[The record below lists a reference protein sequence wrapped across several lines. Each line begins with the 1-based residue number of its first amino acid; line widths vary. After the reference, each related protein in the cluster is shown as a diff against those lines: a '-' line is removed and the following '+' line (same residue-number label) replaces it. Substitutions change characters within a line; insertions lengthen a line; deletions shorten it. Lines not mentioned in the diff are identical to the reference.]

1 MSYVVKA
8 YRSYPSTDENGK
20 EVTKQKAVSLGFGN
34 DTQKGG
40 GINVNLDSLPM
51 VTNGA
56 IERISIFPLEAKGDA
71 NGEDNS

>member
-20 EVTKQKAVSLGFGN
+20 EVIKQKAVSLGFGN

-40 GINVNLDSLPM
+40 GININLDSLPM

-56 IERISIFPLEAKGDA
+56 IERISVFPLEQK
-71 NGEDNS
+71 GEDNGGNNA

>member
-20 EVTKQKAVSLGFGN
+20 EVTKQKSVQLGFGN
-34 DTQKGG
+34 DTEKGS
-40 GINVNLDSLPM
+40 GININLDSLPM
-51 VTNGA
+51 VTNGS
-56 IERISIFPLEAKGDA
+56 IERISIFPLEVKGDA